1 MARIR
6 LDRGGAGGGATLDLA
21 SAMPRS
27 ADPTSPATPAAWS
40 PDSWRACP
48 TEHQPEY
55 PLPEEAARVV
65 GELASLPPL
74 VSSLEVEQLR
84 EELAEAAEGRRFL
97 LQGGDCAERFE
108 GCRAPRIASQLKM
121 LLQAGL
127 VIGRGAGVPVIRVGR
142 LGGQYAKP
150 RTEPFERS
158 GEVELPSFFGDLVN
172 RPAFSAE
179 ARTPDPALLLEGYA
193 RAALTVNFIRAL
205 IDGGFGDLR
214 HPEWWSLDLP
224 ASPPML
230 SRWQDLVAEVRRAGC
245 GGGADPPPAPV
256 FTSREGLLLAFEAAQ
271 TREVPRRRGW
281 WNLSTH
287 FPWIGVRTLR
297 RGGGHVEYFRGIAN
311 PIALKVGPATPLDDL
326 PALLE
331 TLDPER
337 QPGRLTV
344 IHRFGA
350 AEIARRLPA
359 AIAAVERSGRRVLWS
374 LDPMHGNTEL
384 VPIGDRRDGAMVK
397 TRRVERILEEIA
409 RAAEIHARCGTPL
422 GGIHLEMAPEPIA
435 ECLGGSEGV
444 DVPDL
449 ARDYR
454 SPVDPRLNYGQ
465 ALEVAFAV
473 ADALARAGRGTAT
486 AAGGSDPGGTA
497 ESPLDAGDRN
507 RTCMGCPTG
516 T

>member
-1 MARIR
+1 MST
-6 LDRGGAGGGATLDLA
+6 DRNLRAVSL
-21 SAMPRS
+21 
-27 ADPTSPATPAAWS
+27 PANWA
-40 PDSWRACP
+40 PDSWRDKPAVQMP
-48 TEHQPEY
+48 TY
-55 PLPEEAARVV
+55 PDPA
-65 GELASLPPL
+65 GLASALAELRQLPPL
-74 VSSLEVEQLR
+74 VTSWEIFSLKKQ
-84 EELAEAAEGRRFL
+84 LAEAQEGKRFL

-108 GCRAPRIASQLKM
+108 GCRAPRIAAQLKM

-150 RTEPFERS
+150 RTEPTERS
-158 GEVELPSFFGDLVN
+158 GEAVLPSFFGDMVN

-230 SRWQDLVAEVRRAGC
+230 SRWQRLVAEVREAG
-245 GGGADPPPAPV
+245 GEAAGPLPAPV

-287 FPWIGVRTLR
+287 FPWIGMRTLR

-311 PIALKVGPATPLDDL
+311 PIALKLGPATPLDEL
-326 PALLE
+326 PMLLE
-331 TLDPER
+331 TLDPAR
-337 QPGRLTV
+337 QPGRLTL

-350 AEIARRLPA
+350 AEIASRLPA
-359 AIAAVERSGRRVLWS
+359 AIAAVERCGRRVLWS

-384 VPIGDRRDGAMVK
+384 APFGDRPGGPMVK
-397 TRRVERILEEIA
+397 TRRVERILEEIG
-409 RAAEIHARCGTPL
+409 RAGEIHARCGVPL
-422 GGIHLEMAPEPIA
+422 GGIHLEMAPEPIS
-435 ECLGGSEGV
+435 ECLGGSDPIGV
-444 DVPDL
+444 SDL
-449 ARDYR
+449 ARAYR

-465 ALEVAFAV
+465 ALEVAFAI
-473 ADALARAGRGTAT
+473 ADTLSSGRRAAT
-486 AAGGSDPGGTA
+486 APAATPA
-497 ESPLDAGDRN
+497 DAGDRN